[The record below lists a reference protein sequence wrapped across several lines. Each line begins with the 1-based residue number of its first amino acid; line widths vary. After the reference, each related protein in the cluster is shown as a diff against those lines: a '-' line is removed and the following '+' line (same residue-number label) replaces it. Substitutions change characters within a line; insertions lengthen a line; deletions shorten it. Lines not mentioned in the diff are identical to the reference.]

1 MGITHEATM
10 TSKGQITVPKE
21 IRERLDLERGET
33 VSFELTDDG
42 TVRLRKEG
50 DLLEEFH
57 ELREEIS
64 FSETDI
70 ETMQRE
76 SKRQWSK
83 VE

>member
-1 MGITHEATM
+1 MSATHEATV
-10 TSKGQITVPKE
+10 TSKGQVTVPKE
-21 IRERLDLERGET
+21 IRERLGLERGET
-33 VSFELTDDG
+33 VSFELAADG
-42 TVRLRKEG
+42 TVQFRKQDDPLD
-50 DLLEEFH
+50 DLH
-57 ELREEIS
+57 ELREEIR